1 MAALKNIGLWS
12 ESSKLQIR
20 AEASNL
26 FNHMDSA
33 NPDENMGSG
42 TFGYVTSQ
50 LEQPAP
56 HDARR
61 QDCLLTASP
70 TNLFNRV
77 ADTFFRHPFY
87 IQ

>member
-12 ESSKLQIR
+12 EYAKLQIR

-26 FNHMDSA
+26 FNHMVSS

-50 LEQPAP
+50 LNSP
-56 HDARR
+56 RR
-61 QDCLLTASP
+61 MMLAAKIV
-70 TNLFNRV
+70 F
-77 ADTFFRHPFY
+77 
-87 IQ
+87 